1 MNIYVNIEK
10 LLTYAQSHLM
20 LDDLDVVYARNLILD
35 ELKLSDYVQYEVDDD
50 EIYDMSVADG
60 VINPIVNYAIEN
72 GVITADMAEKF
83 ADKIMSIVLLRPS
96 EVTDIFENSHASNP
110 IKAFEW
116 LYDYAIKSNY
126 VNYTAISQNKHW
138 EAKGT
143 KGKLEVTIN
152 LARQE
157 KSNADVEQE
166 LSKKSET
173 YPACA
178 ICKEN
183 EGYSAKGNFR
193 RTLRTVPMMLAGE
206 EWFWQ
211 FSPYSYFNQHGIAVS
226 SEHEPMNIDA
236 KTLQQLVEFV
246 DFAPNYFIGCNASL
260 PRVGGSILSHDHFQG
275 GKASMPMFK
284 APIAK
289 TVKSAECPYIKIEV
303 LDWYSSAIRISYTN
317 KESLVEF
324 ADMIRQKW
332 EEYSNEEIN
341 IVAQTSEKHNAI
353 TPIARKGNDGN
364 YSFDIIF
371 RNNAVSEEHPDGI
384 FCAHKEY
391 QPIKS
396 ESVGLVESMGLFI
409 LPSRLDSQITAIQ
422 KFLTKEERYVADN
435 LDESLAPFKAII
447 ERLIKESAGKKLSSV
462 EAYLNIKDEVNRICE
477 CILDNTAV
485 FKKDVK
491 GEYAFA
497 EFLATCGIK

>member
-35 ELKLSDYVQYEVDDD
+35 ELKLSDYVQYEVDMD

-60 VINPIVNYAIEN
+60 VITPIVNYAIEN

-83 ADKIMSIVLLRPS
+83 ADKIMSIMLLRPS
-96 EVTDIFENSHASNP
+96 EVSDIFQDSHACNS

-152 LARQE
+152 TSRQE
-157 KSNADVEQE
+157 KSSAEVESA
-166 LSKKSET
+166 SKKSEV
-173 YPACA
+173 YPQCV
-178 ICKEN
+178 ICQEN
-183 EGYSAKGNFR
+183 EGYSAKGNFK
-193 RTLRTVPMMLAGE
+193 RTLRTVPLTLAGE
-206 EWFWQ
+206 DWFWQ

-226 SEHEPMNIDA
+226 AMHEPMDVNA

-260 PRVGGSILSHDHFQG
+260 PRVGGSILSHNHFQG

-284 APIAK
+284 APILK
-289 TVKSAECPYIKIEV
+289 TLKSEECPYIKIEM
-303 LDWYSSAIRISYTN
+303 LDWYTNTIRLSYTN
-317 KESLVEF
+317 KENLVAF
-324 ADMIRQKW
+324 ADMICTKW
-332 EEYSNEEIN
+332 ENYSNEALGIT
-341 IVAQTSEKHNAI
+341 AKTSEQHNAI

-364 YSFDIIF
+364 YIIDIIL
-371 RNNAVSEEHPDGI
+371 RNNAVSEEYPDGI

-391 QPIKS
+391 QPIKA
-396 ESVGLVESMGLFI
+396 EAVGLIEAMGLFI
-409 LPSRLDSQITAIQ
+409 LPARLDAELDAIQ
-422 KFLTKEERYVADN
+422 KFLTKEERYSADSLEEN
-435 LDESLAPFKAII
+435 LVPFKAII
-447 ERLIKESAGKKLSSV
+447 EKLIKEAGSKKLSSV

-477 CILDNTAV
+477 CILENTAV
-485 FKKDVK
+485 FKSA
-491 GEYAFA
+491 EAFMA
-497 EFLATCGIK
+497 FLSECGIK